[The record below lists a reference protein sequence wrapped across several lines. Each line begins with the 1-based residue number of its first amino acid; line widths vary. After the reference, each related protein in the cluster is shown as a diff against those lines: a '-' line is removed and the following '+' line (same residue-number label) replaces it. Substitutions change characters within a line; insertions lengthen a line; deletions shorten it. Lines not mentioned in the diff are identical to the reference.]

1 MNRYASRKRTI
12 ARWLVILLLA
22 TLLPLPAGTPV
33 ALAQQ
38 NIPAACRNDN
48 GQPIL
53 TAPIIGAWA
62 LALNFNHAPSTSST
76 IGCRIMTVALS
87 PHQAMYDLVTCTIHN
102 NSSGIQVG
110 NGTAPFDG
118 KFWIT
123 CPNGPPVPGYGP
135 SYDGFAIYGRAQF
148 PTLTAA
154 AAFKIVEHQDVEL
167 TATVNPNAHVRLN
180 SRYGAFSYESTDST
194 TNVVAAPVFFGS
206 FVTSG
211 LGRHQVE
218 QNIFN
223 YITPVEKFP
232 FTFTQPL
239 TIGRAQK
246 PWTLHE
252 LVIDPP
258 PPRGG
263 FSG

>member
-1 MNRYASRKRTI
+1 MNRYASCKRTI
-12 ARWLVILLLA
+12 ARWLASLLIA
-22 TLLPLPAGTPV
+22 CLLPLPVATPV

-38 NIPAACRNDN
+38 NVPAACRNDN

-53 TAPIIGAWA
+53 TAPVIGAWA
-62 LALNFNHAPSTSST
+62 LALNFNHAPSTST
-76 IGCRIMTVALS
+76 TVACRIMTVALS
-87 PHQAMYDLVTCTIHN
+87 PQQANYELVTCTISN
-102 NSSGIQVG
+102 NTSNVSVG
-110 NGTAPFDG
+110 GGTAPFDG

-135 SYDGFAIYGRAQF
+135 LYDGFAIYGRAQF
-148 PTLTAA
+148 PSLTSM
-154 AAFKIVEHQDVEL
+154 AAFQIVEHQDVAL
-167 TATVNPNAHVRLN
+167 TAEVNANARIRLT
-180 SRYGAFSYESTDST
+180 SRYGSFTYQSTDST

-206 FVTSG
+206 FASSG

-218 QNIFN
+218 QNVFS
-223 YITPVEKFP
+223 YTTPVEKFP
-232 FTFTQPL
+232 FTFSQPL
-239 TIGRAQK
+239 TIGRAQQ